1 MSQGQAVGST
11 SDALWL
17 NATTGTAANIGCIP
31 PGTYTTSAVSTPVC
45 GWTTTTVPSALID
58 PEALL
63 KDRVFRAAILKQ
75 IRRAFKTAW
84 TCPRCQRIYA
94 PSHQHCE
101 VCNIID
107 RLEGR

>member
-1 MSQGQAVGST
+1 MSQGQAVGSS

-17 NATTGTAANIGCIP
+17 NATTGTASNTT
-31 PGTYTTSAVSTPVC
+31 GTYTTSAVSTPVW
-45 GWTTTTVPSALID
+45 GTTTSNVTYPTID
-58 PEALL
+58 LDVLL
-63 KDRVFRAAILKQ
+63 RDRIFRAAILKQ

>member
-1 MSQGQAVGST
+1 MSQGQAVGSN

-17 NATTGTAANIGCIP
+17 NATTSTASNTT
-31 PGTYTTSAVSTPVC
+31 GTYTTSAVSTPVW
-45 GWTTTTVPSALID
+45 GTTTSNVTYPTID
-58 PEALL
+58 LDVLL
-63 KDRVFRAAILKQ
+63 RDRIFRAAILKQ